1 MGEGHAVITTVRRAR
16 RLQGEV
22 RLPGDK
28 SISHRALM
36 LGALAHGT
44 SHLRGLSEGADV
56 KSTAACLRALG
67 VDVAGEQVTGVGMN
81 GLRQAVGPL
90 DCGNS
95 GTTMRLLAGLLAAQR
110 FHSELGGD
118 ASLSRRPM
126 DRVVEPLARMGAR
139 ASWPPLRVGGL
150 APLHGIEYETPVA
163 SAQVKSA
170 VLLAGLYADGETA
183 VVEAVPTRDHTER
196 MLHAMGANVTT
207 SPGRSAVSRVERLEP
222 LDLDVPGDLS
232 AASFWLV
239 AGGLV
244 PGSHLRMTGVG
255 LNPTR
260 TAFLELLRRAGFAI
274 SVAAEGES
282 GGEPV
287 GTIEVGGA
295 NELRPITL
303 EGGVAAEMIDE
314 LPVLAVA
321 ATQLPGTS
329 RISGARELRV
339 KESDRVAAMAEGLS
353 AMGADIT
360 ATDDGWIIR
369 GPRPLGGA
377 RVQSHADHRVAMAM
391 AVAGMI
397 ADGDTDVEGADCV
410 EISYPGFFDQMDALS
425 RRAGANRKG
434 PTDWRASATR
444 KGPTD

>member
-1 MGEGHAVITTVRRAR
+1 MEQEETLIATVRRPR
-16 RLQGEV
+16 GLEGEV

-36 LGALAHGT
+36 LGAIADGA
-44 SHLRGLSEGADV
+44 SHVRGLSSGADV
-56 KSTAACLRALG
+56 ASTAACLRALG
-67 VDVAGEQVTGVGMN
+67 VEIEGDQVKGAGMH
-81 GLRQAVGPL
+81 GLKAPGGTL

-95 GTTMRLLAGLLAAQR
+95 GTTMRLLAGLLAAQP
-110 FHSELGGD
+110 FETELGGD
-118 ASLSRRPM
+118 ESLSRRPM
-126 DRVVEPLARMGAR
+126 DRVVEPLTLMGAR
-139 ASWPPLRVGGL
+139 ATWPPLRVGGTSE
-150 APLHGIEYETPVA
+150 LHGIEYATPVA

-170 VLLAGLYADGETA
+170 VLLAGLYADGSTEVIERVA
-183 VVEAVPTRDHTER
+183 TRDHTER
-196 MLHAMGANVTT
+196 MLRAMGAEVNA
-207 SPGRSAVSRVERLEP
+207 SPGRSAVSRVERLSP
-222 LDLDVPGDLS
+222 LELDVPGDLS

-239 AGGLV
+239 AAGLV
-244 PGSHLRMTGVG
+244 PGSHLRLAGVG

-295 NELRPITL
+295 TELRPVTV
-303 EGGVAAEMIDE
+303 EGEAAAEMIDE

-339 KESDRVAAMAEGLS
+339 KESDRITAMAESLS

-369 GPRPLGGA
+369 GPRHLEGA
-377 RVQSHADHRVAMAM
+377 RVDSHADHRIAMAM

-410 EISYPGFFDQMDALS
+410 EISYPGFFDQLEAIS
-425 RRAGANRKG
+425 
-434 PTDWRASATR
+434 
-444 KGPTD
+444 

>member
-1 MGEGHAVITTVRRAR
+1 MIATVRRAR
-16 RLQGEV
+16 RLQGEL

-36 LGALAHGT
+36 LGAIADGDSLV
-44 SHLRGLSEGADV
+44 RGLSAGADV
-56 KSTAACLRALG
+56 ASTAACLRSLG
-67 VDVAGEQVTGVGMN
+67 VEIEAGKVHGSGMQ
-81 GLRQAVGPL
+81 GLRAAAGPL

-95 GTTMRLLAGLLAAQR
+95 GTTMRLLAGLLAAQP
-110 FHSELGGD
+110 FESELGGD

-126 DRVVEPLARMGAR
+126 DRVVEPLTRMGAR
-139 ASWPPLRVGGL
+139 ASWPPLRVGGGP
-150 APLHGIEYETPVA
+150 ALHGIEYQTPVA

-170 VLLAGLYADGETA
+170 ILLAGLYADGVTE
-183 VVEAVPTRDHTER
+183 VVETVPTRDHTER
-196 MLHAMGANVTT
+196 MLRAMGADVKT
-207 SPGRSAVSRVERLEP
+207 SRGRSAVVRAEHLAP

-244 PGSHLRMTGVG
+244 PGSRLRMTGVG

-274 SVAAEGES
+274 SVAAAGES

-295 NELRPITL
+295 SELRPITL
-303 EGGVAAEMIDE
+303 EGDDAAEMIDE

-329 RISGARELRV
+329 RIGGAGELKV
-339 KESDRVAAMAEGLS
+339 KESDRIAAMVESLT

-360 ATDDGWIIR
+360 ATEDGWVIR
-369 GPRPLGGA
+369 GPRPLEGA

-410 EISYPGFFDQMDALS
+410 EISYPGFFDQLDAL
-425 RRAGANRKG
+425 R
-434 PTDWRASATR
+434 
-444 KGPTD
+444 